1 MEIVWAET
9 LKKND
14 WVLDIF
20 DIYFSTMKNQNIGK
34 ASTNFFETAAELK
47 NIVLANKIYQSTR
60 FVRSLLRGLQA
71 ALRNLPTLFNVLAK
85 EFNEAALDTDNTTGK
100 ILLKIMD
107 KLQNVNNL
115 LFLIGFVQILEIFTE
130 VSIEVQYSNHFPTQA
145 WSSIDAAKDKL
156 ANLGENWIWSEEEQ
170 KFSKI
175 GVPKK
180 ILDNI
185 MQCPNNIYTPF
196 VPVGAIKKNMNKVNF
211 DNIEDID
218 IFDEDKQQE
227 FEPAGSLPMKNMSN
241 DNLNR
246 VQMKLSNFVKDLLL
260 IWDQRQKKTAL
271 QEMTLKVFGKIHD
284 NSDPI
289 EYHQIT
295 LNLLKSLIEEI
306 PQNQRAIFDAN
317 EVHEGFMNWNQYWKK
332 FVSISDNK
340 LPIQIVHFAYESWV
354 KETKEKFVKF
364 QEIFENCM
372 IRGTSEAACESVGS
386 IMKIHASRNRH
397 LDPTNFS
404 KEIVL
409 KFNLG
414 PILELEDFIE
424 EIYCTEKKD
433 YIRKTSRIDQ
443 FVTKDLKKSAAV
455 ANFERKEKEKC
466 HFPLSFWKKQ

>member
-1 MEIVWAET
+1 
-9 LKKND
+9 
-14 WVLDIF
+14 
-20 DIYFSTMKNQNIGK
+20 
-34 ASTNFFETAAELK
+34 
-47 NIVLANKIYQSTR
+47 
-60 FVRSLLRGLQA
+60 
-71 ALRNLPTLFNVLAK
+71 LPTLFNVLAK

-246 VQMKLSNFVKDLLL
+246 VQVKLSNFVKDLLL

-289 EYHQIT
+289 EYHQVT
-295 LNLLKSLIEEI
+295 LGLLKSLIEEV
-306 PQNQRAIFDAN
+306 PQNQGAVFDAN

-332 FVSISDNK
+332 FVS
-340 LPIQIVHFAYESWV
+340 
-354 KETKEKFVKF
+354 
-364 QEIFENCM
+364 
-372 IRGTSEAACESVGS
+372 
-386 IMKIHASRNRH
+386 
-397 LDPTNFS
+397 
-404 KEIVL
+404 
-409 KFNLG
+409 NL
-414 PILELEDFIE
+414 
-424 EIYCTEKKD
+424 T
-433 YIRKTSRIDQ
+433 
-443 FVTKDLKKSAAV
+443 
-455 ANFERKEKEKC
+455 
-466 HFPLSFWKKQ
+466 